1 MNIEQLMYIVE
12 VAKVRSL
19 GEAAKTLNIS
29 QSALSQAITKF
40 ENELNIKIFNRTRAG
55 TIPTKEGDLLIA
67 KSQNALKAIYQIEDE
82 AKQIN
87 HLNDLLRIT
96 VIPGLIGPIV
106 DTYLDYKKKD
116 SKLKIEIN
124 EKSSMDII
132 VDLKNDKIDIGFIAI
147 NRKNMDAVT
156 GFQFTPVRK
165 GKLLVFASKDSVIAK
180 TKDVIKPNV
189 LKEQLFVLYKDE
201 YVQSFISNF
210 NRLYGPIDI
219 FLKTTDTQIITN
231 TILKLEAITIG
242 HDISA
247 EFNQNFPYKEN
258 IVALEI
264 ENFSD
269 TSFTFG
275 WIKKHDNKLARETN
289 LFIEKVSNILIK

>member
-1 MNIEQLMYIVE
+1 MNIEQLIYIVE
-12 VAKVRSL
+12 VAKVKSL

-40 ENELNIKIFNRTRAG
+40 EAELDIKIFNRTRSG
-55 TIPTKEGDLLIA
+55 TVPTKEGDLLIA
-67 KSQNALKAIYQIEDE
+67 KSQKALKAIYQIEDE

-106 DTYLDYKKKD
+106 DTYLDFKKND
-116 SKLKIEIN
+116 STLKIEIN

-147 NRKNMDAVT
+147 NKKNMDAVT
-156 GFQFTPVRK
+156 GFQFTPVTK
-165 GKLLVFASKDSVIAK
+165 GKLLVFASKDSAIAK
-180 TKDVIKPNV
+180 TKEIIKPNV

-201 YVQSFISNF
+201 YVHSFISDF
-210 NRLYGPIDI
+210 HRLYGPINI

-231 TILKLEAITIG
+231 TIIKLGAITIG
-242 HDISA
+242 HNISA
-247 EFNQNFPYKEN
+247 EFNQNFPYKDE
-258 IVALEI
+258 IIALET
-264 ENFSD
+264 EDFFD

-275 WIKKHDNKLARETN
+275 WIKKYDNKLAREAN